1 MSGWIWQAEVPVK
14 GTGAPILVSILKQC
28 EAAVRQE
35 FHRTA
40 GGCPMCLRLFT
51 LQEMLL
57 TCLFSC
63 LIYPFSQPLRRKE
76 NHTTVGYA
84 RVSSTDQDLS
94 VQLEKLAGCNKV
106 FKEKRSGVDTGRPE
120 LKRCLEYLREGDT
133 LLVTKIDRLARSTSD
148 LYRII
153 TELADKGV
161 AFRVVDDPTIDTTNR
176 TGKLVMGILA
186 LIAEFENDIRR
197 ERQMDGIAKAK
208 ERGVQFGRR
217 LELTPEKVAE
227 IKALRQSGRTVPEI
241 IRQTSLSK
249 ATVYRALA

>member
-1 MSGWIWQAEVPVK
+1 M
-14 GTGAPILVSILKQC
+14 
-28 EAAVRQE
+28 
-35 FHRTA
+35 
-40 GGCPMCLRLFT
+40 
-51 LQEMLL
+51 
-57 TCLFSC
+57 
-63 LIYPFSQPLRRKE
+63 
-76 NHTTVGYA
+76 TTVGYA
-84 RVSSTDQDLS
+84 RVSSTGQDLS
-94 VQLEKLAGCNKV
+94 LQLEKLSGCHKV

-153 TELADKGV
+153 SELTEKGV
-161 AFRVVDDPTIDTTNR
+161 SFRVVDDPTIDTTSR

-208 ERGVQFGRR
+208 ERGVHFGRK
-217 LELTPEKVAE
+217 LELTPEKVTE
-227 IKALRQSGRTVPEI
+227 IKSLRQSGITVPEI
-241 IRQTSLSK
+241 MRRTSLSK